1 MEVLHLYF
9 SIIINHCSNFSPSIS
24 TNKIITSFKFPLLIK
39 IVDTGPLPLSILDSI
54 TTPLA

>member
-1 MEVLHLYF
+1 MEGFIYYF
-9 SIIINHCSNFSPSIS
+9 SIIINHCSNFSPSIT
-24 TNKIITSFKFPLLIK
+24 TNKIITSFKFPLLTK